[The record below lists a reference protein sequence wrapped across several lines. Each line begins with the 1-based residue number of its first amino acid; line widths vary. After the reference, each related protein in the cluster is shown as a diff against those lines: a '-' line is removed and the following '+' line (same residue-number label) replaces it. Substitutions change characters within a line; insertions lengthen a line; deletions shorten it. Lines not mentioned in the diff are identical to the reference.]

1 MYSHFTCNLKC
12 EVNVSCW
19 IYIYNT
25 IWSIFGEMDDIPK
38 NKRNERSEEIGPHL
52 DENDG
57 FLFPFITFVWF
68 IFWRPRS
75 CYVTLFDGHS
85 YRRIIFFFITFF
97 VRYTLVSFYV
107 TVFFLFKYTS
117 LSNVWST
124 GLHST
129 FFMVFFNLLHF

>member
-1 MYSHFTCNLKC
+1 MRSKC
-12 EVNVSCW
+12 FMLN
-19 IYIYNT
+19 IYNT

-85 YRRIIFFFITFF
+85 YRWIIFFFITFF
-97 VRYTLVSFYV
+97 CSLHACIFLRFS
-107 TVFFLFKYTS
+107 FFLFKYTS
-117 LSNVWST
+117 LLIYEALVYIQ
-124 GLHST
+124 
-129 FFMVFFNLLHF
+129 HFLWFSSIYCIFKTSFRWR